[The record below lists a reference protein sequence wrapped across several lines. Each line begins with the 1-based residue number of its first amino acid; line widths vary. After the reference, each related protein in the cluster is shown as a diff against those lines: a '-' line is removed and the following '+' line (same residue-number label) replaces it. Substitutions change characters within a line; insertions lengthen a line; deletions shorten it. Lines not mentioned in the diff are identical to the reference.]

1 MVGKMEVV
9 ILAGCVILGVP
20 ILFIGIMTHLSWKY
34 HDYLHDKDEPTKEEW
49 KVKR

>member
-1 MVGKMEVV
+1 MEVICMIAV
-9 ILAGCVILGVP
+9 VVFGLPMLIVYLLTMA
-20 ILFIGIMTHLSWKY
+20 SWKY